1 MAGSSFN
8 MGRTLMPAVTTLT
21 SKTMMPPMSDQC
33 ALCPAHVSDRVNPQA
48 RQENRIKSF
57 SG

>member
-21 SKTMMPPMSDQC
+21 SKTMMPPMIGVNHIKCLLPGVKRTLFHAAQ
-33 ALCPAHVSDRVNPQA
+33 HVR
-48 RQENRIKSF
+48 F
-57 SG
+57 